1 MSHTERLRRTG
12 FTLVEML
19 VVIAIIGVLAA
30 LLIPAIQAARES
42 ARRTTCQ
49 NNLKQIAF
57 SVQQYHSQYHV
68 LPPGR
73 LDGRTQ
79 HSWAP
84 ALLTYMEEES
94 IASIYDWKVS
104 WNDPSNQEAITT
116 LVEVF
121 ACPSTPGGDD
131 RLDQVAPG
139 IQAAISDYAPVGS
152 VHDALYPFNYPPPDE
167 ILPPKNLGGAMPLLD
182 LSATPRPKWLRVQDI
197 RDGLSTTIVMV
208 EDAGRPMF
216 RTADGIGP
224 PNHDPNRPP
233 PSPVCTELP
242 VVGGRVQGAGWAD
255 PNSIVPFHS
264 SSADGLLAPGTC
276 AINCTNNNEAF
287 AFHPGG
293 VYCFFADNS
302 VQFLAEEMSPKVY
315 ASLVTRAG
323 REVVSQDAF

>member
-68 LPPGR
+68 FPPGR
-73 LDGRTQ
+73 LGGRTQ

-94 IASIYDWKVS
+94 IASIYNWKVS

-116 LVEVF
+116 PVEVF

-139 IQAAISDYAPVGS
+139 IKAAISDYAPVGGLHP
-152 VHDALYPFNYPPPDE
+152 VALPQLNPQ
-167 ILPPKNLGGAMPLLD
+167 PKSAGGLMTTLNLTA
-182 LSATPRPKWLRVQDI
+182 SPRPKWLRVQDI
-197 RDGLSTTIVMV
+197 RDGLATTIVMV
-208 EDAGRPMF
+208 EDAARPMF
-216 RTADGIGP
+216 YTADGKGP
-224 PNHDPNRPP
+224 NNNDPNNP
-233 PSPVCTELP
+233 ELEL
-242 VVGGRVQGAGWAD
+242 VVTNGRVQGGGWAD
-255 PNSIVPFHS
+255 PKSHNPFHS
-264 SSADGLLAPGTC
+264 FAPDGLSAPGVC

-302 VQFLAEEMSPKVY
+302 VHFLAEEMSPKVY
-315 ASLVTRAG
+315 AALVTRDG
-323 REVVSQDAF
+323 RDVVSQDAF